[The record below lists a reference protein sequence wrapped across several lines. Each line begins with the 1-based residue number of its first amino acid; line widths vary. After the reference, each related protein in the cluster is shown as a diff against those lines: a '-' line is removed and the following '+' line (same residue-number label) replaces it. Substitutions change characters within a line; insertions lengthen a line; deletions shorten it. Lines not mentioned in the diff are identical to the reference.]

1 MDKESIKKHLKDN
14 PVKIQEILESLG
26 CTYIKIG
33 SKRVSCCNPEEGSDN
48 KGAISIKL
56 NDSLSTSDYT
66 RPAFQQISQYTD
78 FFSLIQFIKECTL
91 SEAINY
97 VCQICGFKYTSSL
110 KGGQR
115 SSSYDFLKK
124 YKRSLNKTNKFE
136 NIEEVILDE
145 SFIERF
151 IRCTCDLFLQDG
163 INEKTQEKFGVSFDT
178 LDNRVVFPIR
188 NYNGKLLSFKGRT
201 NDKDFRIKGIPK
213 YFYYYPICAEYYLYG
228 YYENYY
234 DLLDA
239 KEIYIGEAEKFVLQ
253 LDSMGVNNC
262 VGVSKKVISPYQV
275 MQLLKLGKP
284 IVIMFDKDVTL
295 EEILNECAK
304 FKGLIDV
311 YYAIDENNL
320 LSGKE
325 SPTDR
330 GSDIFNRLLENKK
343 KYEWGGGIAI

>member
-91 SEAINY
+91 PEAINY
-97 VCQICGFKYTSSL
+97 VCQMCGFKYTSSL
-110 KGGQR
+110 KGGKR

-145 SFIERF
+145 RFTERF
-151 IRCTCDLFLQDG
+151 IRCTCDLFVQDG

-178 LDNRVVFPIR
+178 LDNRIVFPIR

-239 KEIYIGEAEKFVLQ
+239 KEIYVGEAEKFVLQ
-253 LDSMGVNNC
+253 LDSMEVNNC

-311 YYAIDENNL
+311 YYVIDENNL
-320 LSGKE
+320 TSGKE

-330 GSDIFNRLLENKK
+330 GLDIFNRLKESKK
-343 KYEWGGGIAI
+343 KYEWGGINAV

>member
-14 PVKIQEILESLG
+14 PIKIQEILESLG

-66 RPAFQQISQYTD
+66 RPTFQQVSQYTD
-78 FFSLIQFIKECTL
+78 FFSLIQFIEECTL

-97 VCQICGFKYTSSL
+97 VCQMCGFKYTSSL
-110 KGGQR
+110 KGGKR

-145 SFIERF
+145 RFTERF

-239 KEIYIGEAEKFVLQ
+239 KEIYVGEAEKFVLQ

-262 VGVSKKVISPYQV
+262 VGVSKKVISSYQV

-311 YYAIDENNL
+311 YYVIDENNL